1 MPLSLSRT
9 PQLLISGTSEAWG
22 ICREAAGVVSF
33 LASLGLLQR
42 VGTGT
47 RV

>member
-1 MPLSLSRT
+1 MPLSLFQT

-22 ICREAAGVVSF
+22 IRREAARVVSF

-42 VGTGT
+42 VGIGT
-47 RV
+47 WV